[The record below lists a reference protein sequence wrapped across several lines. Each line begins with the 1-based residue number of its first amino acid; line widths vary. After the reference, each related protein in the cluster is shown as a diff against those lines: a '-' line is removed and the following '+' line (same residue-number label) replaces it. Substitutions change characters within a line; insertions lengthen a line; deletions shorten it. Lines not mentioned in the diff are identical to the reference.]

1 MTLFPY
7 TTLFRSGLVTIGSH
21 GYDIH
26 EVEGR
31 DPDPIRHGVLQREGE
46 SEKDYIAFL
55 QGDCARFREV
65 MEPALGRKVDILAY
79 PYGQC
84 SPLSE
89 ILLAREGFYAT
100 VTTIPGVNTLVK
112 GLPQTLRAMDRFD
125 IEAMDLTGEELLEL
139 LAED

>member
-1 MTLFPY
+1 M
-7 TTLFRSGLVTIGSH
+7 
-21 GYDIH
+21 
-26 EVEGR
+26 
-31 DPDPIRHGVLQREGE
+31 
-46 SEKDYIAFL
+46 AFL

-65 MEPALGRKVDILAY
+65 VEPALGRQVDILAY

-112 GLPQTLRAMDRFD
+112 GLPQTLRAMNRYDV
-125 IEAMDLTGEELLEL
+125 EALNLTGEGLLEL
-139 LAED
+139 LERGG